1 MRDRD
6 ERGSAAAHQ
15 QGFVN
20 PGSWASGTSGTFY
33 LARSVPAGGVGD
45 EKFHQAIEIKELF
58 LILVGACGIRW
69 HLLVTQFR
77 YNQIASY
84 PMR

>member
-20 PGSWASGTSGTFY
+20 PGSRASGTSGTFY
-33 LARSVPAGGVGD
+33 LASSVPAGRTGGG
-45 EKFHQAIEIKELF
+45 KFHQAFEIKE
-58 LILVGACGIRW
+58 
-69 HLLVTQFR
+69 
-77 YNQIASY
+77 
-84 PMR
+84 

>member
-20 PGSWASGTSGTFY
+20 PGSWASGTSGALY
-33 LARSVPAGGVGD
+33 LARSVPADGMGD
-45 EKFHQAIEIKELF
+45 GKFHQAFEIKE
-58 LILVGACGIRW
+58 
-69 HLLVTQFR
+69 
-77 YNQIASY
+77 
-84 PMR
+84 